1 MAFDWY
7 VQGLWIFG
15 SVLLFLGALI
25 AGNVEFV
32 EGATEISFGLSVILA
47 FILLLLGGMMLVSS
61 AVNARHEERIYDRLA
76 HRRRE
81 FEL

>member
-15 SVLLFLGALI
+15 SVLLFLGALMG
-25 AGNVEFV
+25 GNVEFV
-32 EGATEISFGLSVILA
+32 EGATEVSFGLSVLLA
-47 FILLLLGGMMLVSS
+47 FVLVLLGGMMIISS
-61 AVNARHEERIYDRLA
+61 SVNARHEERIYDRLA
-76 HRRRE
+76 HCRKD